1 MKVLYS
7 KIKAAEDDIEKWFE
21 LLLEADIDEFV
32 IQNVENRIAINL
44 HDVKLWQ
51 TYIDYLKELIQR
63 EYDDME
69 STDNEN
75 ILFDDKSQVQS
86 DENMDDGNKSRVS
99 ESEIHTM
106 QHFCAKFFDTAK
118 HQNFALPRP
127 IMYYI
132 LKNSDHIVLQKLFK
146 SCKYFF
152 AEKFTP
158 ICYSLVE
165 THKET
170 SYDNEKLSLNYKD
183 IKKRLSQNTFVTTSK
198 EIIPRLSRSEAKYI
212 ELWNQNL
219 SFDDLKFL
227 IEHGNVIEL
236 FLKNCDIQEEA
247 DGNLVELEKIMEFL
261 PNIEKFDLYPVKC
274 NSNTGHALS
283 NLKFNSKINY
293 LCLANINGESF
304 DPNEFRKFCTAN
316 QAQSFSLIMAFDIDK
331 SLLFE
336 FVSVMFEYAESFEDT
351 DFKCYFN

>member
-32 IQNVENRIAINL
+32 IQNVEYRIAINL

-51 TYIDYLKELIQR
+51 TYIDYLKRIDPKRMLLWFSKYCRFFLDDFKMKEKFKAEMEEYNHAIELPWSNLFDFEEAFVFMDQSKNNNLD
-63 EYDDME
+63 DDMQ

-75 ILFDDKSQVQS
+75 ILFDDKNQVQS
-86 DENMDDGNKSRVS
+86 DEDMDDGNKSRVS

-106 QHFCAKFFDTAK
+106 QHFCAKFFETTK

-132 LKNSDHIVLQKLFK
+132 LKNANDIVLQKLFK

-152 AEKFTP
+152 GEKFTP

-183 IKKRLSQNTFVTTSK
+183 IKKRLSQNTFVTTVISLGLYS
-198 EIIPRLSRSEAKYI
+198 PRNFNVKRNYSS
-212 ELWNQNL
+212 
-219 SFDDLKFL
+219 SFS
-227 IEHGNVIEL
+227 IR
-236 FLKNCDIQEEA
+236 
-247 DGNLVELEKIMEFL
+247 
-261 PNIEKFDLYPVKC
+261 
-274 NSNTGHALS
+274 
-283 NLKFNSKINY
+283 SKIY
-293 LCLANINGESF
+293 
-304 DPNEFRKFCTAN
+304 
-316 QAQSFSLIMAFDIDK
+316 
-331 SLLFE
+331 
-336 FVSVMFEYAESFEDT
+336 
-351 DFKCYFN
+351 